1 MKKLLLLVLL
11 LPAWS
16 LAQSPFNGTWII
28 DSNAQLPEKP
38 VVYLLERGMF
48 RCDGCLANGEINA
61 DGDDQKVE
69 KTSYWDTVSVRIVDT
84 DTVEIIAKKSG
95 KTMFTE
101 LDTVSSDGRNLS
113 QLMKD
118 TTEAQPA
125 TVETLSK
132 RVGQGASG
140 SHLLSGS
147 WQAYK
152 INRSKN
158 GAKITYKCTPDGF
171 SAETPLGERFD
182 AKFDGKEYPLED
194 DPGHTMVSVK
204 LLNSRSVEITSKR
217 NGKVVGILHL
227 SVAPDGKSIH
237 AVFENKESNT
247 TSSYEMQKQP

>member
-11 LPAWS
+11 LPAWW

-48 RCDGCLANGEINA
+48 RCDGCLANGEIKA

-171 SAETPLGERFD
+171 SAETPLPLSFVNRSLGLRLSAANTLSNEHPPWQFISILPP
-182 AKFDGKEYPLED
+182 FSVMLSDGF
-194 DPGHTMVSVK
+194 
-204 LLNSRSVEITSKR
+204 
-217 NGKVVGILHL
+217 L
-227 SVAPDGKSIH
+227 SACAGQR
-237 AVFENKESNT
+237 AL
-247 TSSYEMQKQP
+247 